1 MGAAGINRRDLV
13 KAITSG
19 AVLAGGMPLG
29 ASPSAPA
36 ERQLESSWS
45 AVAPGV
51 WKATLGT
58 PEAQTPVRARRIG
71 PALEAMRRL
80 KAVSTAPLPPPSGLV
95 GPRGVELQFPLE
107 PNELMYG
114 FGLQLLS
121 FQQRNKKRTL
131 RVNADPKVDS
141 GDSHAPVPFYVTTRG
156 YGVFVDT
163 FRQATFYCGEAHPRP
178 ERAVSP
184 EVLEVN
190 TPQKMRARDR
200 GQTSRVL
207 VEIPRC
213 AGVDLY
219 LFAGPELL
227 TAVQRY
233 NLFSGGGVLPPEWG
247 LGFWY
252 RPEMHLDAQQV
263 LALGREFRDNK
274 IPCDVLGLEP
284 GWQTHAYSC
293 TFAWDK
299 HRFPDPGQ
307 FIRSAGDLGFRV
319 NLWEHAFTHPASPI
333 FTDLLPHSG
342 DIGVWDGLVPDFAGD
357 AARRIFGDYHG
368 RALIDLGISGFKL
381 DECDNSDFTEG
392 WSFPDNSCFPSGV
405 DGEQMHGQF
414 GLRYQDAILAQF
426 EQRGKPTYSLVRS
439 SGALAAPYPFVLYSD
454 LYDHRQFIRAL
465 VNAGFSGLLWCPEVR
480 DATSEE
486 DLIRRLQSVVFSPLA
501 MVNAWYIRNPPW
513 KQIER
518 EQNNTNRFSAGWES
532 LQSRCQEVIS
542 WRMQL
547 LPYLHAAFAVYQ
559 RDGLPPF
566 RALLMDY
573 PNDPAL
579 TEVDDQYL
587 IGDRMIV
594 APLFAGEPE
603 RSAVLPEGEWHDFWT
618 GAPIAGG
625 REFTIDRAAEK
636 IPVYVKGGSV
646 LPWAEIAQHSAA
658 PEARRLTVRV
668 YGDGG
673 LAWSAPETVG
683 GLRLRWDAVKR
694 RGSVE
699 QNAGGRPGFQ
709 VTEWLHLG

>member
-1 MGAAGINRRDLV
+1 MNRRDLV
-13 KAITSG
+13 KAIGSG
-19 AVLAGGMPLG
+19 ALLTAGVPLG
-29 ASPSAPA
+29 ATPFSAA
-36 ERQLESSWS
+36 ERQHESSWS
-45 AVAPGV
+45 LVAPGV
-51 WKATLGT
+51 WKATLGIL
-58 PEAQTPVRARRIG
+58 EAQTPVRARQIG

-80 KAVSTAPLPPPSGLV
+80 PEVSTPPLPSPSGSV
-95 GPRGVELQFPLE
+95 GPRGVELQMPLE
-107 PNELMYG
+107 AGELMYG

-156 YGVFVDT
+156 YGVLVDT
-163 FRQATFYCGEAHPRP
+163 FRHATFYCGEAHPRP
-178 ERAVSP
+178 EQAVSP
-184 EVLEVN
+184 EVVEVN
-190 TPQKMRARDR
+190 TPQRMRTRDR
-200 GQTSRVL
+200 GQASRVL
-207 VEIPRC
+207 IEIPRC
-213 AGVDLY
+213 AGVDVY
-219 LFAGPELL
+219 LFAGPKLL

-233 NLFSGGGVLPPEWG
+233 NLYSGGGVLPPEWG

-263 LALGREFRDNK
+263 LALARDFRANG
-274 IPCDVLGLEP
+274 IACDVLGLEP

-333 FTDLLPHSG
+333 FNDLLLHSG

-392 WSFPDNSCFPSGV
+392 WSFPDNSRFPSGV

-414 GLRYQDAILAQF
+414 GLRYQDAILEQF
-426 EQRGKPTYSLVRS
+426 RQRGKPTYNLVRS

-480 DATSEE
+480 DAISEE

-518 EQNNTNRFSAGWES
+518 EQNNAGRFSRGWEG
-532 LQSRCQEVIS
+532 LQARCREIIS

-547 LPYLHAAFAVYQ
+547 LPYLHAAFARYQ
-559 RDGLPPF
+559 SDGLPPF

-573 PNDPAL
+573 PDDPAF

-587 IGDRMIV
+587 IGDRMVV
-594 APLFAGEPE
+594 APLFAGEPQ
-603 RSAVLPEGEWHDFWT
+603 RNVVLPKGDWHDFWT
-618 GAPIAGG
+618 GAPVVGG
-625 REFTIDRAAEK
+625 RQFSISATTEK
-636 IPVYVKGGSV
+636 IPVYVKTGSV
-646 LPWAEIAQHSAA
+646 VPWAEVSQHTAA
-658 PEARRLTVRV
+658 PEARQLTARI
-668 YGDGG
+668 YGDGR
-673 LAWSAPETVG
+673 LAWSAPASVG
-683 GLRLRWDAVKR
+683 GLRLKWDDVTK
-694 RGSVE
+694 RGSVQ
-699 QNAGGRPGFQ
+699 QNAEDRPAFR
-709 VTEWLHLG
+709 VTEWRHIG